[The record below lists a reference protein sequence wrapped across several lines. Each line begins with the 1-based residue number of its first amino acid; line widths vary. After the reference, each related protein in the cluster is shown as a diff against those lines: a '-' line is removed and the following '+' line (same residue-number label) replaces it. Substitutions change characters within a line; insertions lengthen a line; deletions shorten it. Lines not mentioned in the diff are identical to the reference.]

1 MVASTLR
8 SCSLAVTGFFRHRFA
23 WTAALVSVVT
33 ACSQTPPPVAQAKVK
48 PKPKPAVQQTFDDS
62 FVHPVPSARVSSSFA
77 NYIVKSRNR
86 KHHGTDFA
94 APIGTPVYATRSG
107 VVLSAD
113 NTSLS
118 GDFGNAVL
126 IEHGDQFQSLSAH
139 LSRID
144 VQMGTW
150 VQAGQQIG
158 LVGKTGRAT
167 GAHLHFELWQNN
179 LPKDPLQ
186 FLPITESQRLAVKK
200 PEAAAPQVAKVTV
213 EIKEATSSKT
223 SKKQTKSVSQ
233 HKKTKKATGAAK
245 NARSQTAQSKKTAA
259 VSNKKT
265 LVATTKPASKT
276 ATKATFSK
284 TKSVTAKAATTKKTV
299 VSKNALAKSNKP
311 VANSKSSNSRS
322 AEKSSR
328 LSKNTTQA
336 PGEDKESSQKKS
348 GGMR

>member
-1 MVASTLR
+1 M
-8 SCSLAVTGFFRHRFA
+8 
-23 WTAALVSVVT
+23 AAITSIIA
-33 ACSQTPPPVAQAKVK
+33 ACAQAPAPVPKSIPVANKTPEPVRAEAE
-48 PKPKPAVQQTFDDS
+48 P
-62 FVHPVPSARVSSSFA
+62 FVHPVPGARISSSFA

-150 VQAGQQIG
+150 VEAGQQIG

-167 GAHLHFELWQNN
+167 GAHLHFEMWQNN

-186 FLPITESQRLAVKK
+186 FLPIDEAQRLAVQK
-200 PEAAAPQVAKVTV
+200 PQAAPKRVAQVEPTTTARSSTKQVKSSSKVAAKKTLTASNKRLSSKAVAGKTKATARKTTASNAKTQTV
-213 EIKEATSSKT
+213 RSKRNLAANTQQKASKQRATKTSSKVAT
-223 SKKQTKSVSQ
+223 VADQSRKAATVRQTDSKKTT
-233 HKKTKKATGAAK
+233 TKKAST
-245 NARSQTAQSKKTAA
+245 QKTTNQELRNKA
-259 VSNKKT
+259 V
-265 LVATTKPASKT
+265 ASP
-276 ATKATFSK
+276 
-284 TKSVTAKAATTKKTV
+284 
-299 VSKNALAKSNKP
+299 NE
-311 VANSKSSNSRS
+311 S
-322 AEKSSR
+322 AVPRKQPDR
-328 LSKNTTQA
+328 
-336 PGEDKESSQKKS
+336 P
-348 GGMR
+348 R

>member
-1 MVASTLR
+1 M
-8 SCSLAVTGFFRHRFA
+8 
-23 WTAALVSVVT
+23 AAITSIIA
-33 ACSQTPPPVAQAKVK
+33 ACAQAPAPVPKSIPVANKTPEPVRAEAE
-48 PKPKPAVQQTFDDS
+48 P
-62 FVHPVPSARVSSSFA
+62 FVHPVPGARISSSFA

-150 VQAGQQIG
+150 VEAGQQIG

-167 GAHLHFELWQNN
+167 GAHLHFEMWQNN

-186 FLPITESQRLAVKK
+186 FLPIDEAQRLAVQKPQAVPKRVAQVEPTTTARSSTKQVKSSSKVAAKK
-200 PEAAAPQVAKVTV
+200 TLTASNKQLSSKAVAGKTKATARKTTASNAKTQTVRSTRNLAANMQQKASKQRATK
-213 EIKEATSSKT
+213 TSSKVAAVADQSRKAAT
-223 SKKQTKSVSQ
+223 VRQT
-233 HKKTKKATGAAK
+233 
-245 NARSQTAQSKKTAA
+245 NSKKT
-259 VSNKKT
+259 
-265 LVATTKPASKT
+265 
-276 ATKATFSK
+276 
-284 TKSVTAKAATTKKTV
+284 
-299 VSKNALAKSNKP
+299 
-311 VANSKSSNSRS
+311 
-322 AEKSSR
+322 
-328 LSKNTTQA
+328 TTQKTSNQKTTNQELRNKAVAA
-336 PGEDKESSQKKS
+336 PNESAVPRKQPD
-348 GGMR
+348 RPR

>member
-1 MVASTLR
+1 M
-8 SCSLAVTGFFRHRFA
+8 
-23 WTAALVSVVT
+23 AAITSIIA
-33 ACSQTPPPVAQAKVK
+33 ACAQAPAPVPKSIPVANKTPEPVRAEAE
-48 PKPKPAVQQTFDDS
+48 P
-62 FVHPVPSARVSSSFA
+62 FVHPVPGARISSSFA

-150 VQAGQQIG
+150 VEAGQQIG

-167 GAHLHFELWQNN
+167 GAHLHFEMWQNN

-186 FLPITESQRLAVKK
+186 FLPIDEAQRLAVQK
-200 PEAAAPQVAKVTV
+200 PQAAPKRVAQVEPTTTARSSTKQVKSSSKVAAKKTLTASNKQLSSKAVAGKTKATARKTTASNAKTQTV
-213 EIKEATSSKT
+213 RSTRNLAANMQQKASKQRATKTSSKVAAVADQSRKAAT
-223 SKKQTKSVSQ
+223 VRQTDSKKTT
-233 HKKTKKATGAAK
+233 TKKAST
-245 NARSQTAQSKKTAA
+245 QKTTNQELRNKA
-259 VSNKKT
+259 V
-265 LVATTKPASKT
+265 ASP
-276 ATKATFSK
+276 
-284 TKSVTAKAATTKKTV
+284 
-299 VSKNALAKSNKP
+299 NE
-311 VANSKSSNSRS
+311 S
-322 AEKSSR
+322 AVPRKQPDR
-328 LSKNTTQA
+328 
-336 PGEDKESSQKKS
+336 P
-348 GGMR
+348 R

>member
-1 MVASTLR
+1 M
-8 SCSLAVTGFFRHRFA
+8 
-23 WTAALVSVVT
+23 AAITSIIA
-33 ACSQTPPPVAQAKVK
+33 ACAQAPAPVPKSIPVANKTPEPVRAEAE
-48 PKPKPAVQQTFDDS
+48 P
-62 FVHPVPSARVSSSFA
+62 FVHPVPGARISSSFA

-150 VQAGQQIG
+150 VEAGQQIG

-167 GAHLHFELWQNN
+167 GAHLHFEMWQNN

-186 FLPITESQRLAVKK
+186 FLPIDEAQRLAVQK
-200 PEAAAPQVAKVTV
+200 PQAAPKRVVKVEPTTTARSSTKQVKSSSKVAAKKTLTASNKRLSSKAVAGKTKATARKTTASNAKTQTV
-213 EIKEATSSKT
+213 RSKRNLAANMQQKASKQRATKTSSKVAAVADQSRKAAT
-223 SKKQTKSVSQ
+223 VRQTDSKKTT
-233 HKKTKKATGAAK
+233 TKKAST
-245 NARSQTAQSKKTAA
+245 QKTTNQELRNKA
-259 VSNKKT
+259 V
-265 LVATTKPASKT
+265 ASP
-276 ATKATFSK
+276 
-284 TKSVTAKAATTKKTV
+284 
-299 VSKNALAKSNKP
+299 NE
-311 VANSKSSNSRS
+311 S
-322 AEKSSR
+322 AVPRKQPDR
-328 LSKNTTQA
+328 
-336 PGEDKESSQKKS
+336 P
-348 GGMR
+348 R

>member
-1 MVASTLR
+1 M
-8 SCSLAVTGFFRHRFA
+8 
-23 WTAALVSVVT
+23 AAITSIIA
-33 ACSQTPPPVAQAKVK
+33 ACAQAPAPVPKSIPVANKTPEPVRAEAE
-48 PKPKPAVQQTFDDS
+48 P
-62 FVHPVPSARVSSSFA
+62 FVHPVPGARISSSFA

-150 VQAGQQIG
+150 VEAGQQIG

-167 GAHLHFELWQNN
+167 GAHLHFEMWQNN

-186 FLPITESQRLAVKK
+186 FLPIDEAQRLAVQK
-200 PEAAAPQVAKVTV
+200 PQAAPKRVAQVEPTTTARSSTKQVKSSSKVAAKKTLTASNKRLSSKAVAGKTKATARKTTASNAKTQTV
-213 EIKEATSSKT
+213 RSKRNLAANMQQKASKQRATKTSSKVAAVADQSRKAAT
-223 SKKQTKSVSQ
+223 VRQTDSKKTT
-233 HKKTKKATGAAK
+233 TKKAST
-245 NARSQTAQSKKTAA
+245 QKTTNQELRNKA
-259 VSNKKT
+259 V
-265 LVATTKPASKT
+265 ASP
-276 ATKATFSK
+276 
-284 TKSVTAKAATTKKTV
+284 
-299 VSKNALAKSNKP
+299 NE
-311 VANSKSSNSRS
+311 S
-322 AEKSSR
+322 AVPRKQPDR
-328 LSKNTTQA
+328 
-336 PGEDKESSQKKS
+336 P
-348 GGMR
+348 R

>member
-1 MVASTLR
+1 M
-8 SCSLAVTGFFRHRFA
+8 
-23 WTAALVSVVT
+23 AAITSIIA
-33 ACSQTPPPVAQAKVK
+33 ACAQAPAPVPKSIPVANKTPVPVRAEAE
-48 PKPKPAVQQTFDDS
+48 P
-62 FVHPVPSARVSSSFA
+62 FVHPVPGARISSSFA

-150 VQAGQQIG
+150 VEAGQQIG

-167 GAHLHFELWQNN
+167 GAHLHFEMWQNN

-186 FLPITESQRLAVKK
+186 FLPIDEAQRLAVQK
-200 PEAAAPQVAKVTV
+200 PQAAPKRVAQVEPTTTARSSTKQV
-213 EIKEATSSKT
+213 KLSSK
-223 SKKQTKSVSQ
+223 VAA
-233 HKKTKKATGAAK
+233 KKTLTASNKRLSSKAVAGKTKATARKTAAS
-245 NARSQTAQSKKTAA
+245 NAKTQTVRSKRNLAANTQQKASKQRTNKASTKVAAVADQSRKAATVRQTNSKKT
-259 VSNKKT
+259 
-265 LVATTKPASKT
+265 
-276 ATKATFSK
+276 
-284 TKSVTAKAATTKKTV
+284 
-299 VSKNALAKSNKP
+299 
-311 VANSKSSNSRS
+311 
-322 AEKSSR
+322 
-328 LSKNTTQA
+328 TTQKTSTQKTTNQELRNKA
-336 PGEDKESSQKKS
+336 VASPNESAVPRKQPD
-348 GGMR
+348 RPR

>member
-1 MVASTLR
+1 M
-8 SCSLAVTGFFRHRFA
+8 
-23 WTAALVSVVT
+23 AAITSIIA
-33 ACSQTPPPVAQAKVK
+33 ACAQAPAPVPKSIPVANKTPVRVRAEAE
-48 PKPKPAVQQTFDDS
+48 P
-62 FVHPVPSARVSSSFA
+62 FVHPVPGARISSSFA

-150 VQAGQQIG
+150 VEAGQQIG

-167 GAHLHFELWQNN
+167 GAHLHFEMWQNN

-186 FLPITESQRLAVKK
+186 FLPIDEAQRLAVQK
-200 PEAAAPQVAKVTV
+200 PQAAPKRVVQVEPTTTARSSTKQV
-213 EIKEATSSKT
+213 KSSSK
-223 SKKQTKSVSQ
+223 VAA
-233 HKKTKKATGAAK
+233 KKTLTASNKRLSSKAVAGKTKATARKTAAS
-245 NARSQTAQSKKTAA
+245 NAKTQTVRSKRNLAANMQQKASKQGTNKASTKVAAVADQSRKAATVRQTNSKKT
-259 VSNKKT
+259 
-265 LVATTKPASKT
+265 
-276 ATKATFSK
+276 
-284 TKSVTAKAATTKKTV
+284 
-299 VSKNALAKSNKP
+299 
-311 VANSKSSNSRS
+311 
-322 AEKSSR
+322 
-328 LSKNTTQA
+328 TTQKTTNQELRNKA
-336 PGEDKESSQKKS
+336 VASPNESAVPRKQPD
-348 GGMR
+348 RPR

>member
-1 MVASTLR
+1 M
-8 SCSLAVTGFFRHRFA
+8 
-23 WTAALVSVVT
+23 AAITSIIA
-33 ACSQTPPPVAQAKVK
+33 ACAQAPAPVPKSIPVANKTPEPVRAEAE
-48 PKPKPAVQQTFDDS
+48 P
-62 FVHPVPSARVSSSFA
+62 FVHPVPGARISSSFA

-150 VQAGQQIG
+150 VEAGQQIG

-167 GAHLHFELWQNN
+167 GAHLHFEMWQNN

-186 FLPITESQRLAVKK
+186 FLPIDEAQRLAVQK
-200 PEAAAPQVAKVTV
+200 PQAAPKRVVKVEPTTTARSSTKQVKSSSKVAAKKTLTASNKRLSSKAVAGKTKATARKTTASNAKTQTV
-213 EIKEATSSKT
+213 RSKRNLAANMQQKASKLRATKTSSKVAAVADQSRKAAT
-223 SKKQTKSVSQ
+223 VRQT
-233 HKKTKKATGAAK
+233 
-245 NARSQTAQSKKTAA
+245 NSKKT
-259 VSNKKT
+259 
-265 LVATTKPASKT
+265 
-276 ATKATFSK
+276 
-284 TKSVTAKAATTKKTV
+284 
-299 VSKNALAKSNKP
+299 
-311 VANSKSSNSRS
+311 
-322 AEKSSR
+322 
-328 LSKNTTQA
+328 TTQKTSTQKTTNQELRNKA
-336 PGEDKESSQKKS
+336 VASPNESAVPRKQPD
-348 GGMR
+348 RPR

>member
-1 MVASTLR
+1 M
-8 SCSLAVTGFFRHRFA
+8 
-23 WTAALVSVVT
+23 AAITSIIA
-33 ACSQTPPPVAQAKVK
+33 ACAQAPAPVPKSIPVANKTPEPVRAEAE
-48 PKPKPAVQQTFDDS
+48 P
-62 FVHPVPSARVSSSFA
+62 FVHPVPGARISSSFA

-150 VQAGQQIG
+150 VEAGQQIG

-167 GAHLHFELWQNN
+167 GAHLHFEMWQNN

-186 FLPITESQRLAVKK
+186 FLPIDEAQRLAVQK
-200 PEAAAPQVAKVTV
+200 PQAAPKRVAQVEPTTTARSSTKQVKSSSKVAAKKTLTASNKRLSSKAVAGKTKATARKTAASNAKTQTV
-213 EIKEATSSKT
+213 RSKRNLAANTQQKASKQRATKTSSKVAAVADQSRKAAT
-223 SKKQTKSVSQ
+223 VLQT
-233 HKKTKKATGAAK
+233 
-245 NARSQTAQSKKTAA
+245 NSKKT
-259 VSNKKT
+259 
-265 LVATTKPASKT
+265 
-276 ATKATFSK
+276 
-284 TKSVTAKAATTKKTV
+284 
-299 VSKNALAKSNKP
+299 
-311 VANSKSSNSRS
+311 
-322 AEKSSR
+322 
-328 LSKNTTQA
+328 TTQKTTNQELRNKA
-336 PGEDKESSQKKS
+336 VASPNESAVPRKQPD
-348 GGMR
+348 RPR

>member
-1 MVASTLR
+1 M
-8 SCSLAVTGFFRHRFA
+8 
-23 WTAALVSVVT
+23 AAITSIIA
-33 ACSQTPPPVAQAKVK
+33 ACAQAPAPVPKSIPVANKTPVPVRAEAE
-48 PKPKPAVQQTFDDS
+48 P
-62 FVHPVPSARVSSSFA
+62 FVHPVPGARISSSFA

-150 VQAGQQIG
+150 VEAGQQIG

-167 GAHLHFELWQNN
+167 GAHLHFEMWQNN

-186 FLPITESQRLAVKK
+186 FLPIDEAQRLAVQK
-200 PEAAAPQVAKVTV
+200 PQAAPKRVAQVEPTTTARSSTKQV
-213 EIKEATSSKT
+213 KSSSKVAAKKT
-223 SKKQTKSVSQ
+223 LTASNKRLSSKAVAGKTKATARKTAASNAKTQTVRSKRNLAANTQQKASKQRTNKASTKVAAVADQSRKAATLRQTDSKKTT
-233 HKKTKKATGAAK
+233 TKKASNQKTTNQELRNKAVAAP
-245 NARSQTAQSKKTAA
+245 NESA
-259 VSNKKT
+259 VPRKQ
-265 LVATTKPASKT
+265 PDR
-276 ATKATFSK
+276 
-284 TKSVTAKAATTKKTV
+284 
-299 VSKNALAKSNKP
+299 P
-311 VANSKSSNSRS
+311 R
-322 AEKSSR
+322 
-328 LSKNTTQA
+328 
-336 PGEDKESSQKKS
+336 
-348 GGMR
+348 

>member
-1 MVASTLR
+1 M
-8 SCSLAVTGFFRHRFA
+8 
-23 WTAALVSVVT
+23 AAITSIIA
-33 ACSQTPPPVAQAKVK
+33 ACAQAPAPVPKSIPVANKTPVPVRAEAE
-48 PKPKPAVQQTFDDS
+48 P
-62 FVHPVPSARVSSSFA
+62 FVHPVPGARISSSFA

-150 VQAGQQIG
+150 VEAGQQIG

-167 GAHLHFELWQNN
+167 GAHLHFEMWQNN

-186 FLPITESQRLAVKK
+186 FLPIDEAQRLAVQK
-200 PEAAAPQVAKVTV
+200 PQAAPKRVAQVEPTTTARSSTKQVKLSSKVAAKKTLTASNKRLSSKAVAGKTKATARKTTTSNAKTQTV
-213 EIKEATSSKT
+213 RSKRNLAANTQQKASKQRATKTSSKVAAVAD
-223 SKKQTKSVSQ
+223 KSRKAATVR
-233 HKKTKKATGAAK
+233 KTD
-245 NARSQTAQSKKTAA
+245 SKKTTTQKT
-259 VSNKKT
+259 SNQKT
-265 LVATTKPASKT
+265 TNQELRN
-276 ATKATFSK
+276 
-284 TKSVTAKAATTKKTV
+284 KSVA
-299 VSKNALAKSNKP
+299 SPNE
-311 VANSKSSNSRS
+311 S
-322 AEKSSR
+322 AVPRKQPDR
-328 LSKNTTQA
+328 
-336 PGEDKESSQKKS
+336 P
-348 GGMR
+348 R

>member
-1 MVASTLR
+1 M
-8 SCSLAVTGFFRHRFA
+8 
-23 WTAALVSVVT
+23 AAITSIIA
-33 ACSQTPPPVAQAKVK
+33 ACAQAPAPVPKSIPVANKTPEPVRAKAE
-48 PKPKPAVQQTFDDS
+48 P
-62 FVHPVPSARVSSSFA
+62 FVHPVPGARISSSFA

-150 VQAGQQIG
+150 VEAGQQIG

-167 GAHLHFELWQNN
+167 GAHLHFEMWQNN

-186 FLPITESQRLAVKK
+186 FLPIDEAQRLAVQK
-200 PEAAAPQVAKVTV
+200 PQAAPKRVAQVEPTTTARSSTKQVKSSSKVAAKKTLTASNKQLSSKAVAGKTKATARKTTASNAKTQTV
-213 EIKEATSSKT
+213 RSKRNLAANTQQKASKQRATKTSSKVAAVADQSRKAAT
-223 SKKQTKSVSQ
+223 VRQTDSKKTT
-233 HKKTKKATGAAK
+233 TKKAST
-245 NARSQTAQSKKTAA
+245 QKTTNQELRNKA
-259 VSNKKT
+259 V
-265 LVATTKPASKT
+265 ASP
-276 ATKATFSK
+276 
-284 TKSVTAKAATTKKTV
+284 
-299 VSKNALAKSNKP
+299 NE
-311 VANSKSSNSRS
+311 S
-322 AEKSSR
+322 AVPRKQPDR
-328 LSKNTTQA
+328 
-336 PGEDKESSQKKS
+336 P
-348 GGMR
+348 R